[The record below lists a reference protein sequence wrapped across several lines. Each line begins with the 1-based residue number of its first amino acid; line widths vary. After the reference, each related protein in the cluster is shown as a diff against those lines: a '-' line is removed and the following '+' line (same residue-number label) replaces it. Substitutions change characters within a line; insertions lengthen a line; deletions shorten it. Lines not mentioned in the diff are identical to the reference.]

1 MASSRTDQRDMEAIQ
16 GLRSHYRSG
25 NDDLADDFFQPCMAR
40 CSAYSRAVGFFTSSS
55 LVTWASALPRFVR
68 YPELRIRLLIS
79 PQLTEED
86 RQALRKTQ
94 DADQRGRLL
103 QEVGD
108 RVVEYALEFAKDPSR
123 SELRIKLLLW
133 LIATERLRLKFAFP
147 DHTNVPGM
155 YHEKIGVFEFPWG
168 DRVAFTG
175 SANETRSGH
184 SFNYESVD
192 VYRSWV
198 EGDEQRVQQKVDQF
212 EEAWD
217 GRARGMTTV
226 PPSED
231 VLDRVGTLAPER
243 RPVTAEDKGD
253 KGNVEDEPDPWRH
266 QDEAV
271 EVFLEE
277 KQGILE
283 MATGTGKT
291 RTALKIMRRL
301 LGRGEIDTVVVSTDG
316 TDLLEQWE
324 ETLLKFVGGVSRSM
338 SLYRHFGR
346 HHERELFV
354 RNPAESIFLSSRQAL
369 APGLR
374 NVDTEILGRTLLIH
388 DEVQGLGSPAK
399 REELNGLTDPIPY
412 RLGLSATPEREYDEE
427 GTEFIKRHVGPV
439 IYEFDLADAI
449 RRGILVPFDYHPLSY
464 VPSEDD
470 KKRLANVFKKKAARE
485 AEGNPMSKEELWIEL
500 ARVHKT
506 SEAKLPVFRDFLEE
520 NPELLE
526 RCLIFVETREYG
538 EKVLEIVHDFRYDF
552 HTYFAAEESAVLER
566 FAQGELECLLT
577 CHRLSEGIDIQN
589 LRTVVLFASAKSRLE
604 TIQRIGRCL
613 RSDPEQEDKRAHV
626 VDFIREDDGD
636 QPNPDQQRR
645 EWLSSLAEVEPE
657 R

>member
-1 MASSRTDQRDMEAIQ
+1 MVQSRASDRDRETIR

-25 NDDLADDFFQPCMAR
+25 NDDLAEDFFQPCMAR

-55 LVTWASALPRFVR
+55 LVTWASALPRFVGH
-68 YPELRIRLLIS
+68 PDLKIRLLIS
-79 PQLTEED
+79 PRLTEQD
-86 RQALRKTQ
+86 RQALQRTQ

-103 QEVGD
+103 QDIGD
-108 RVVEYALEFAKDPSR
+108 RVVEYALDFAEDPSQ

-133 LIATERLRLKFAFP
+133 LIATERLHLRFAFP
-147 DHTNVPGM
+147 HHTDAPGM
-155 YHEKIGVFEFPWG
+155 YHEKIGVFEFPSG

-184 SFNYESVD
+184 TFNYESVD

-198 EGDEQRVQQKVDQF
+198 EGDEQRVGQKVDQF
-212 EEAWD
+212 EEAWS
-217 GRARGMTTV
+217 GKAQGMTTL
-226 PPSED
+226 PPSDE
-231 VLDRVGTLAPER
+231 VLDRVATLAPESP
-243 RPVTAEDKGD
+243 PVIPEGGGKEEEEQNELDR
-253 KGNVEDEPDPWRH
+253 WRH

-277 KQGILE
+277 QQGILE

-301 LGRGEIDTVVVSTDG
+301 LKLNEIDTVVVSTDG

-324 ETLLKFVGGVSRSM
+324 ETLLKFVGKIGRPM
-338 SLYRHFGR
+338 SLYRHFGQY
-346 HHERELFV
+346 HERELFV
-354 RNPAESIFLSSRQAL
+354 RNPEESILLSSRQAL

-374 NVDTEILGRTLLIH
+374 NVDIELLGRTLLVH

-399 REELNGLTDPIPY
+399 RQELGGLAEPIPY

-427 GTEFIKRHVGPV
+427 GTQFIKRHIGPV

-449 RRGILVPFDYHPLSY
+449 NRGILVPFDYHPLSY
-464 VPSEDD
+464 APSEDD
-470 KKRLANVFKKKAARE
+470 KKRLAKVFKRKAARE
-485 AEGNPMSKEELWIEL
+485 AEGNPMSEEELWIEL

-506 SEAKLPVFRDFLEE
+506 SEAKLPVFRRLLEE
-520 NPELLE
+520 NSELLE
-526 RCLIFVETREYG
+526 RCLIFVETRDYG
-538 EKVLEIVHDFRYDF
+538 EKVLEIVHEFRHDF
-552 HTYFAAEESAVLER
+552 HTYFAAEDSAVLER
-566 FAQGELECLLT
+566 FAEGELECLLT

-613 RSDPEQEDKRAHV
+613 RRDPEQEDKRAHV
-626 VDFIREDDGD
+626 VDFIREGDGD
-636 QPNPDQQRR
+636 QLNPDQQRR
-645 EWLSSLAEVEPE
+645 QWLSELAEVEPE

>member
-1 MASSRTDQRDMEAIQ
+1 MASSRTDERDREAIR

-25 NDDLADDFFQPCMAR
+25 NDDLSDDFFQPCMAR
-40 CSAYSRAVGFFTSSS
+40 CDAYSRAVGFFASSS
-55 LVTWASALPRFVR
+55 LVTWASALPRFVSH
-68 YPELRIRLLIS
+68 PHINIRLLIA
-79 PQLTEED
+79 PRLTQED
-86 RQALRKTQ
+86 REALRKTR

-103 QEVGD
+103 QDVGD
-108 RVVEYALEFAKDPSR
+108 RVVEYALDFAEDPSR
-123 SELRIKLLLW
+123 SELRLKLLFW

-147 DHTNVPGM
+147 HHTDAPGM

-198 EGDEQRVQQKVDQF
+198 EGDEQRVEQKVSQF
-212 EEAWD
+212 KEAWD
-217 GRARGMTTV
+217 GKARGMTTL
-226 PPSED
+226 PPSEA
-231 VLDRVGTLAPER
+231 VLEKVGTLAPER
-243 RPVTAEDKGD
+243 PPVIPKG
-253 KGNVEDEPDPWRH
+253 GVEKEEEEEELDPWRH

-277 KQGILE
+277 RRGILE

-301 LGRGEIDTVVVSTDG
+301 LDFDEIDTIVVSTDG
-316 TDLLEQWE
+316 TDLLEQWQ
-324 ETLLKFVGGVSRSM
+324 ETLLRLVGRLGRPM
-338 SLYRHFGR
+338 SLYRHFGQY
-346 HHERELFV
+346 HERELFV
-354 RNPAESIFLSSRQAL
+354 RNPAESILLSSRQAL

-374 NVDTEILGRTLLIH
+374 NVSTEILGRTLLIH
-388 DEVQGLGSPAK
+388 DEIQGLGSPAK
-399 REELNGLTDPIPY
+399 REELGGLADPIPY

-464 VPSEDD
+464 VPSEED
-470 KKRLANVFKKKAARE
+470 KKRLAKVFKKKAARE
-485 AEGNPMSKEELWIEL
+485 AEGNPMSKEELWIAL
-500 ARVHKT
+500 ARVHKI
-506 SEAKLPVFRDFLEE
+506 SEAKLPVCSQFLKEHHQ
-520 NPELLE
+520 LLE

-538 EKVLEIVHDFRYDF
+538 EKVLEIVHEFRHDF
-552 HTYFAAEESAVLER
+552 HTYFAAEDSAVLER

-613 RSDPEQEDKRAHV
+613 RRDPEQEDKRAHV

-645 EWLSSLAEVEPE
+645 QWLSELAEVEPE